1 MNVRVNRVVIMERA
15 MIKLTVIYVAVY
27 LDILEK
33 TVSLVS
39 CLHCLLLYFF
49 FSYEGIVYCTSIFF
63 YCQLYVAIPQG
74 PL

>member
-39 CLHCLLLYFF
+39 CLHC
-49 FSYEGIVYCTSIFF
+49 
-63 YCQLYVAIPQG
+63 
-74 PL
+74 